1 MIVTDTVYTQIP
13 RKTEAYLGIDAKFD
27 KPNMINLLGVSMMI
41 KTKDEKIY
49 KFGVGVQ
56 NIVGPDGVNG
66 SLVPNIGGGVYW
78 KINLRKGS
86 K

>member
-1 MIVTDTVYTQIP
+1 
-13 RKTEAYLGIDAKFD
+13 
-27 KPNMINLLGVSMMI
+27 MINLLGVSMMI